1 MKNRILAILLV
12 LVMMV
17 GVVIYINPISM
28 VMEIFKDGDSSEIV
42 DSTEVNL
49 EEEGL
54 RNTVLYYKDDK
65 GFLVPVMRKIP
76 WEEGIGKATLKK
88 LINTE
93 ENKIEMEGMGL
104 MPVIPSSTQ
113 IKGMNIKDGLC
124 TVNFSKEFLNLAS
137 KSEEEMVL
145 RSIVYTLTEFNTI
158 DKVDFMIEG
167 KEVNKFQFGT
177 DMGLDGMTRKDINY
191 VGNNENE
198 HKAVVYYESTTN
210 GIESYFVPVT
220 KELKKTA
227 QTGVTLLNALDALV
241 EGPPEGSGL
250 YSDIPAGTRVIGVE
264 INDSVA
270 CINLSE
276 EIGEI
281 EEDKEL
287 AQKVSKYFALTVK
300 EIYGDVVGVKLFKD
314 GKKLEVKENKEP
326 VAVPT
331 FANEY

>member
-1 MKNRILAILLV
+1 MRNRILAILLV

-17 GVVIYINPISM
+17 GVVIYTNPISM
-28 VMEIFKDGDSSEIV
+28 VMKFLKDEESSSIV
-42 DSTEVNL
+42 DSTEVAV
-49 EEEGL
+49 EDEGL

-76 WEEGIGKATLKK
+76 WEEGIGKATLRE
-88 LINTE
+88 LIDTE
-93 ENKIEMEGMGL
+93 ENKIEMEALGL
-104 MPVIPSSTQ
+104 LPVIPPNTQ

-124 TVNFSKEFLNLAS
+124 TVNFSKEFLNLTS
-137 KSEEEMVL
+137 KSDEEIVL
-145 RSIVYTLTEFNTI
+145 KSIVYTLTEFPTI

-167 KEVNKFQFGT
+167 KEVSKFEFGT
-177 DMGLDGMTRKDINY
+177 DIAFDGMSRKDINY
-191 VGNNENE
+191 VGNNQNE
-198 HKAVVYYESTTN
+198 DKVVVYYESTTN

-220 KELKKTA
+220 KELDKA
-227 QTGVTLLNALDALV
+227 DQTGVTLYNALDALV
-241 EGPPEGSGL
+241 EGPPAGSGL
-250 YSDIPAGTRVIGVE
+250 YSDIPLGTKVIGVD
-264 INDSVA
+264 INDSIA

-281 EEDKEL
+281 EEDREL
-287 AQKVSKYFALTVK
+287 VQKVSKYFALTVK
-300 EIYGDVVGVKLFKD
+300 EIYKDVVGVKLFKD